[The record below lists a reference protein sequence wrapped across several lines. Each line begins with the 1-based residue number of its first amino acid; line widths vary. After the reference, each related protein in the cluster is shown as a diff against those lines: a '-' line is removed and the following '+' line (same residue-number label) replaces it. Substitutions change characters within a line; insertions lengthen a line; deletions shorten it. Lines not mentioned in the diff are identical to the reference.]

1 MGTSRNDP
9 SPNIPAWRPA
19 KAALGRRDL
28 SPERQAKLL
37 WQAANAHRGPE
48 LAESFAA
55 PVFATACAIAARGAS
70 VREALQ
76 GFDAAAAQ
84 GRAAGPVIDM
94 GRRALARVAAQGGG
108 AAGFA
113 SELFAEA
120 VGYYASRDLPS
131 YVGAAQRVQ
140 TAAEAIA
147 LKGEIRRA
155 TIEVVSRVGSPPT
168 DSGAWRGYVSDVVA
182 ELSGARKEGR

>member
-28 SPERQAKLL
+28 SPERQARLL
-37 WQAANAHRGPE
+37 WQAANAERGPD

-55 PVFATACAIAARGAS
+55 PVFATACQIAARGAS

-84 GRAAGPVIDM
+84 GRAAGPVVDM
-94 GRRALARVAAQGGG
+94 GRRALARVTAQGGG

-113 SELFAEA
+113 RELFAEA
-120 VGYYASRDLPS
+120 AGYYASRDLPS

-155 TIEVVSRVGSPPT
+155 TVDVVNRAGAPPT
-168 DSGAWRGYVSDVVA
+168 DSAAWRGYVGHVVG
-182 ELSGARKEGR
+182 ELSGARKEGQ

>member
-37 WQAANAHRGPE
+37 WQAANADRGPD
-48 LAESFAA
+48 LAESFAT

-76 GFDAAAAQ
+76 GFDAAAVQ

-94 GRRALARVAAQGGG
+94 GRRALARVAGQGGG
-108 AAGFA
+108 AAAFA
-113 SELFAEA
+113 GELFSEA
-120 VGYYASRDLPS
+120 VAYYASRDLPS
-131 YVGAAQRVQ
+131 FVGAPHRVQ

-147 LKGEIRRA
+147 LKGQIRRA
-155 TIEVVSRVGSPPT
+155 TVDVVSRVGIPPT
-168 DSGAWRGYVSDVVA
+168 DSVGWRGYIHNVVS
-182 ELSGARKEGR
+182 ELSGARKEGL

>member
-9 SPNIPAWRPA
+9 SPNVPAWRPA

-28 SPERQAKLL
+28 SPERQARLL
-37 WQAANAHRGPE
+37 WQAANAERGPD

-76 GFDAAAAQ
+76 GFDAAVVQ
-84 GRAAGPVIDM
+84 SRAAGPVVDM

-108 AAGFA
+108 ATGFA
-113 SELFAEA
+113 GELFAEA
-120 VGYYASRDLPS
+120 AAYYASRDLPS
-131 YVGAAQRVQ
+131 FVGAAQRIQ

-155 TIEVVSRVGSPPT
+155 TVDVVSRAGTPPS
-168 DSGAWRGYVSDVVA
+168 DSSAWRSYVSNVVA
-182 ELSGARKEGR
+182 ELAGARKEGL